1 MLAMGLAAVAIVGEY
16 LADSQLARFKHDP
29 ENKGKTCQIGLWHY
43 SRHPNYFFQ
52 WLLWVA
58 IALYATS
65 SPNGLFAWIAPVLM
79 LYFLLFVTG
88 IKATE
93 ERALVSRVDYAE
105 YQKRTSA
112 FIPWFPKSIK

>member
-1 MLAMGLAAVAIVGEY
+1 M
-16 LADSQLARFKHDP
+16 ADSQLAQFKHDVKT
-29 ENKGKTCQIGLWHY
+29 KGKTCQIGLWQY

-52 WLLWVA
+52 WLLWVS
-58 IALYATS
+58 IALYAS
-65 SPNGLFAWIAPVLM
+65 ASPFGWYAWIAPALM

-93 ERALVSRVDYAE
+93 ERALVSRSDYAE

-112 FIPWFPKSIK
+112 FVPWFPKK